1 MVNHSRAERGHGR
14 AERVM
19 ESSNN
24 PRISRIAMV
33 AATAAA
39 VSPRVRQGT
48 GRSFGVL
55 GCWRGPQPG
64 AIGDR
69 HVVAD
74 RSMAA
79 SALLCP
85 AGRSVPSRG
94 GPERWRRPRPGIGAS
109 GTRWVHAEPAGQ
121 GVQRSPAVTSGSDE
135 PQVKPLTQPRPGRAS
150 GGGPEFESPAPRAIG
165 LGRNDQDA
173 PNA

>member
-109 GTRWVHAEPAGQ
+109 GTRWVHAEPPGR
-121 GVQRSPAVTSGSDE
+121 GLQRARTVTTGAKELPAR
-135 PQVKPLTQPRPGRAS
+135 PPTQPPPGRPS
-150 GGGPEFESPAPRAIG
+150 IGGPEFESPHPTSP
-165 LGRNDQDA
+165 L
-173 PNA
+173 